1 MKNPDSI
8 QHSARA
14 LAEMDLMNTFLSCFE
29 LRGDLALARH
39 ERRWGR
45 DMEADERELWMRS
58 YSDAMES
65 FLEVAP

>member
-8 QHSARA
+8 KRSAKT
-14 LAEMDLMNTFLSCFE
+14 LAEMDLVNTSLSCFQ

-39 ERRWGR
+39 EARWGR
-45 DMEADERELWMRS
+45 DMDADERELWMRS

-65 FLEVAP
+65 FLEEAP